1 MRLATLEFE
10 PKLQKC
16 IRMGITIFIIF
27 TLGIYVRKSHFTAP
41 LAHQRKRISDNIPPQ
56 MKNLNTV
63 IPFINTVYSKRVL
76 DFNTTSQL
84 GKKGFNLPEVN
95 ADAAMKTFA

>member
-1 MRLATLEFE
+1 
-10 PKLQKC
+10 
-16 IRMGITIFIIF
+16 
-27 TLGIYVRKSHFTAP
+27 
-41 LAHQRKRISDNIPPQ
+41 

-95 ADAAMKTFA
+95 ADAAIKTFA